1 MAEIRTAIVGG
12 TVATEYG
19 VFRTDLVVE
28 GERIA
33 AIVEPDG
40 SAAAGSDDLID
51 ATGLHVLPGAIDP
64 HAHFEDPGH
73 TEREDFTTGTMAAA
87 AGGITTV
94 IEHPLT
100 YPPVT
105 TAQLYREKRDMAK
118 AKVVVDFGLWGALTA
133 PSLPEMREQ
142 WLEGAP
148 GFKAF
153 MPFSEPAYPHVTD
166 AEFLDGMREAAALGA
181 LVLVHAENDS
191 LLQANLARLA
201 EESRRDPLAHHE
213 SRPPFVEE
221 EAVHRALFLAEHA
234 DVRIQIVHVSSPR
247 SAELV
252 GSAKAAGQ
260 PASMEICPH
269 HLLLD
274 LDDLI
279 RLGPYGRCAP
289 ALRERRLVEE
299 LWTYVQS
306 GVADSLVSDHCAY
319 TIEEK
324 EPGWEDIFAAP
335 LGCQVMQETVPLV
348 LDEAIHR
355 RALDLEAFVRFS
367 STNAARIVGLYPAKG
382 TIRAGSN
389 ADLALYDLDAD
400 WVVDAK
406 SQQFS
411 KNPWSP
417 FDGRRSRV
425 KLIRTIVRGETVYA
439 DGEIHA
445 EPGYG
450 QFLSS
455 QELNTGAATELEVTR
470 EPTS

>member
-1 MAEIRTAIVGG
+1 MDGKRTAIVGG
-12 TVATEYG
+12 TLVTDYG
-19 VFRTDLVVE
+19 VFAADLVLE
-28 GERIA
+28 DERIA
-33 AIVEPDG
+33 AIVDRDG
-40 SAAAGSDDLID
+40 TAASGADDLID
-51 ATGLHVLPGAIDP
+51 ATGLHILPGAIDP

-73 TEREDFTTGTMAAA
+73 TEREDFTTGTMSAA

-105 TAQLYREKRDMAK
+105 TAELYREKREMAK
-118 AKVVVDFGLWGALTA
+118 RKVVVDFGLWGALTA

-142 WLEGAP
+142 WEEGAK

-166 AEFLDGMREAAALGA
+166 AEFLAGMHEAADLGA

-191 LLQANLARLA
+191 LLRANLARLEA
-201 EESRRDPLAHHE
+201 AGRRDVLAHHE
-213 SRPPFVEE
+213 SRPAIVEE

-234 DVRIQIVHVSSPR
+234 GVRIQIVHVSSPR
-247 SAELV
+247 SAEFV
-252 GSAKAAGQ
+252 RQAKKAGQ

-274 LDDLI
+274 LDDLV

-289 ALRERRLVEE
+289 ALRPRALVER
-299 LWTYVQS
+299 LWGYVLS

-324 EPGWEDIFAAP
+324 EAGWENIFAAP

-348 LDEAIHR
+348 LDEAINR
-355 RALDLEAFVRFS
+355 RGLGLPEFARFS
-367 STNAARIVGLYPAKG
+367 STNAARVARLYPKKG
-382 TIRAGSN
+382 TVLVGAD

-406 SQQFS
+406 GQQFS

-417 FDGRRSRV
+417 FDGRRSRT
-425 KLIRTIVRGETVYA
+425 KLVRTIVRGETVYREH
-439 DGEIHA
+439 EICVD
-445 EPGYG
+445 PGYG
-450 QFLSS
+450 RFLSS
-455 QELNTGAATELEVTR
+455 QDEPAALAVHPIEA
-470 EPTS
+470 